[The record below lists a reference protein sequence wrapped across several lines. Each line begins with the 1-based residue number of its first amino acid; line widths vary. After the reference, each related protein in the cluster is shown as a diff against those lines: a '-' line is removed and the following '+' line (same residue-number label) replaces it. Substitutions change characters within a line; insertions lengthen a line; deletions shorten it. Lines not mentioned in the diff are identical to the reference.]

1 MIFDLPVTLSFGGRS
16 WPIHSDYRD
25 VLRTLSAFED
35 PDITDEEKAYIC
47 LHNLYPDFEDI
58 PPEDLQA
65 AFDAAIAFIDHGND
79 DPGGPRAACPR
90 ISDSGQ
96 AVFAKGENCP
106 PNSEGFGRATRPRT
120 MDWAQDAPLIFPAV
134 NRAAGLEVRSV
145 EYMHW
150 WTFLGFF
157 MEIRDTTYATV
168 LGLRQKKYG
177 KHRKK
182 LEKHEQEFWKNNR
195 SICELKTRYTE
206 EDLAEQEALSRLLGG

>member
-1 MIFDLPVTLSFGGRS
+1 MIFDLPTSLSFGGRS

-35 PDITDEEKAYIC
+35 PDITDQEKAYIC

-65 AFDAAIAFIDHGND
+65 AFDAALAFIDHGND
-79 DPGGPRAACPR
+79 ESGGP
-90 ISDSGQ
+90 S
-96 AVFAKGENCP
+96 
-106 PNSEGFGRATRPRT
+106 PRT

-134 NRAAGLEVRSV
+134 NRAAGFEVRSV

-182 LEKHEQEFWKNNR
+182 LEKHEQEFWKNNA
-195 SICELKTRYTE
+195 SICELKPRYTE
-206 EDLAEQEALSRLLGG
+206 EELAEQEALKSILGG